1 MRNKKYNYIGCFV
14 DKGELDETISYIPRN
29 KLPKEI
35 EDTHITFMYKPRRVD
50 ESLFGTPIKVTIIKY
65 GCDKDNEGLLVK
77 LSSEDPRINE
87 MISHIPK
94 PHITLSVSDTG
105 RAVNTRYLDFTDIP
119 ETCIT
124 GRFGGFCTL
133 KTE

>member
-1 MRNKKYNYIGCFV
+1 MRNMKYNYIGCFI
-14 DKGELDETISYIPRN
+14 DKGKLDEAISYLPRN
-29 KLPKEI
+29 RLSHEI
-35 EDTHITFMYKPRRVD
+35 EDTHITFKYKPRRVD
-50 ESLFGTPIKVTIIKY
+50 KSLFGTPIRVTITKY
-65 GCDKDNEGLLVK
+65 GCDKENEGLLVK

-105 RAVNTRYLDFTDIP
+105 RAVNTRYLDFVDIP

-124 GRFGGFCTL
+124 GRFGGYCTL
-133 KTE
+133 KIE

>member
-14 DKGELDETISYIPRN
+14 DKGKLDEVISYLPRN
-29 KLPKEI
+29 RLSHEI
-35 EDTHITFMYKPRRVD
+35 EDTHVTFEYKPRRVD
-50 ESLFGTPIKVTIIKY
+50 KSLFGTPIRVTITKY
-65 GCDKDNEGLLVK
+65 GFDKENEGLMVK
-77 LSSEDPRINE
+77 LYSEDPRIND

-105 RAVNTRYLDFTDIP
+105 RAVNTRYLDFVDIP
-119 ETCIT
+119 EICIT
-124 GRFGGFCTL
+124 GRFGGYCTL